1 MANKEDTEIVELA
14 AKAQSG
20 DAEAQ
25 YKLATIFLDQGDV
38 KVAEK
43 WLSAS
48 ADQGYTDA
56 QYRLGSL
63 YLNGA
68 TSICKTYGVKYVER
82 IEGLLR
88 AAADKGHTKAIIELT
103 PLYLTPTLPTYN
115 LDKAGEWAPKAAATG
130 DAMSIYNLAALYR
143 EGKCK
148 ALGGK
153 PDMDKYAE
161 LIKQAADK
169 KYAAAQYALA
179 EIEEAKGTP
188 ESEAAAYELYLET
201 AQQDYAPSQLKVALC
216 LYNGKGVEQDKELGE
231 EWLIYAAEH
240 GYEPAMNEI
249 RNNPEYGL
257 EIKPLS
263 VSTLS
268 SRKKNGSKSNA
279 RGKSKKKR

>member
-25 YKLATIFLDQGDV
+25 YKLAMRFIDQGDP

-43 WLSAS
+43 WLAAS
-48 ADQGYTDA
+48 AEQGYTEA

-82 IEGLLR
+82 IESLLR
-88 AAADKGHTKAIIELT
+88 AAAEKGHTGALIELT
-103 PLYLTPTLPTYN
+103 PLYLTPSLPTYN
-115 LDKAGEWAPKAAATG
+115 LEKAGEWAPKAAATG
-130 DAMSIYNLAALYR
+130 DAMSIYNLAELYR
-143 EGKCK
+143 EGKCQ

-153 PDMDKYAE
+153 PDMEKYAE

-169 KYAAAQYALA
+169 KYVAAQYALG
-179 EIEEAKGTP
+179 ELEEAKGTP

-216 LYNGKGVEQDKELGE
+216 LYQGKGVEQNRELGE
-231 EWLIYAAEH
+231 EWLIYVAEH

-249 RNNPEYGL
+249 RNNPDYEL

-263 VSTLS
+263 VSALT
-268 SRKKNGSKSNA
+268 RKKTNKSSSKS
-279 RGKSKKKR
+279 KSKKKR